1 MGLLVRDYQDLSGN
15 TGSQNTAYSMPIT
28 PTLAI
33 KPVGSVDETHAAT
46 LQFEGTSTRFDGQS
60 LRLEVKAQGSAT
72 VLKSGSATVQ
82 AGGTWISDAMDMS
95 HQTNGTYTVM
105 VTGTNSAGIEVSESQ
120 SFTLAQSLP
129 MLTNVTFTPEHQ
141 AIGQSVTVTLEF
153 DKDLQSAAAE
163 LGGTTITSLVAT
175 ADPSVWTGNVVVPIT
190 SELNVALLVRD
201 YQDLSGNTGSQNT
214 VYSMPITPTLAIT
227 PVGNVDE
234 THAATLQFEGTS
246 TRFDGQSL
254 RLEVKAQGSAM
265 VLKSSSATVQAGGI
279 WTSDAIDM
287 SHQTNGTY
295 TVMVTGTNSAGIEVS
310 ESQSFTLA
318 QSLPTLTNVTFTPE
332 HQAIGQSVTVTLEFD
347 KDLQSAAAELGG
359 TTISSLMATAD
370 PSVWTGDVVVP
381 STSELNVGLVVRDYQ
396 DLSGNIG
403 SQNTAYSMP
412 ITPTI
417 HLDVINDVTGVE
429 SMTVSGSSERFED
442 GEFIDIKAV
451 DADGTEAT
459 GMATVLSD
467 SWTTDLDLSGLKEGV
482 VTIYVN
488 GTNKLSASAEE
499 AQATF
504 NYDRFASTASLGAV
518 YNRYFSEN
526 KTLKNAA

>member
-1 MGLLVRDYQDLSGN
+1 
-15 TGSQNTAYSMPIT
+15 MPIT

-33 KPVGSVDETHAAT
+33 TPVGNVDETQAAT

-60 LRLEVKAQGSAT
+60 LRLEVKAQGGAT
-72 VLKSGSATVQ
+72 VLKSSSATVQ
-82 AGGTWISDAMDMS
+82 AGGTWISDSMDMS
-95 HQTNGTYTVM
+95 HQINGTYTVM

-129 MLTNVTFTPEHQ
+129 TLTNVTFTPEHQ

-175 ADPSVWTGNVVVPIT
+175 ADPSVWTGDVVVPST

-201 YQDLSGNTGSQNT
+201 YQDLSGNTGGQST
-214 VYSMPITPTLAIT
+214 AYSMPITPTLAIT

-254 RLEVKAQGSAM
+254 RLEVKVQGSVT
-265 VLKSSSATVQAGGI
+265 VLKSGSATVQAGGT
-279 WTSDAIDM
+279 WTSDAMDM

-359 TTISSLMATAD
+359 TTITSLVATAD

-381 STSELNVGLVVRDYQ
+381 DSSELNVALLVRDYQ
-396 DLSGNIG
+396 DLSGNTG

-412 ITPTI
+412 ITPTLAI
-417 HLDVINDVTGVE
+417 TPVGNVDETHAATLQFEGTSTRFDGQSLRLEVKAQ
-429 SMTVSGSSERFED
+429 GS
-442 GEFIDIKAV
+442 
-451 DADGTEAT
+451 
-459 GMATVLSD
+459 ATVLK
-467 SWTTDLDLSGLKEGV
+467 SGSATVQAG
-482 VTIYVN
+482 
-488 GTNKLSASAEE
+488 GTWI
-499 AQATF
+499 
-504 NYDRFASTASLGAV
+504 
-518 YNRYFSEN
+518 
-526 KTLKNAA
+526 

>member
-1 MGLLVRDYQDLSGN
+1 
-15 TGSQNTAYSMPIT
+15 
-28 PTLAI
+28 
-33 KPVGSVDETHAAT
+33 
-46 LQFEGTSTRFDGQS
+46 
-60 LRLEVKAQGSAT
+60 
-72 VLKSGSATVQ
+72 KSSSATVQ
-82 AGGTWISDAMDMS
+82 AGGTWTSDAIDMS
-95 HQTNGTYTVM
+95 HQTNGTYIVM

-129 MLTNVTFTPEHQ
+129 TLTNATFTPEHQ

-175 ADPSVWTGNVVVPIT
+175 ADPSVWTGDVVVPST

-214 VYSMPITPTLAIT
+214 AYFMPITPTLAIT

-234 THAATLQFEGTS
+234 TQAATLQFEGTS

-254 RLEVKAQGSAM
+254 RLEVKAQGGAT
-265 VLKSSSATVQAGGI
+265 VLKSSSATVQAGGTWI
-279 WTSDAIDM
+279 SDSMDM
-287 SHQTNGTY
+287 SHQINGTY

-359 TTISSLMATAD
+359 TTITSLVATAD

-381 STSELNVGLVVRDYQ
+381 STSELNVALLVRDYQ
-396 DLSGNIG
+396 DLSGNTG
-403 SQNTAYSMP
+403 GQSTAYSMP
-412 ITPTI
+412 ITPTLAI
-417 HLDVINDVTGVE
+417 TPVGNVDETHAATLQFEGTSTRFDGQSLRLEVKVQGSVTVLKSGSATVQAGGTWTSDAMDMSHQTNGTYTVMVTGTNSAGIEVSE
-429 SMTVSGSSERFED
+429 SQSFTLAQSLPTLTNVTFTPEHQAIGQSVTV
-442 GEFIDIKAV
+442 
-451 DADGTEAT
+451 
-459 GMATVLSD
+459 
-467 SWTTDLDLSGLKEGV
+467 
-482 VTIYVN
+482 
-488 GTNKLSASAEE
+488 
-499 AQATF
+499 
-504 NYDRFASTASLGAV
+504 
-518 YNRYFSEN
+518 
-526 KTLKNAA
+526 

>member
-1 MGLLVRDYQDLSGN
+1 MWGLLVRDYQDLSGN

-33 KPVGSVDETHAAT
+33 TPVGNVDETHAAT

-72 VLKSGSATVQ
+72 VLKSSSATVQ
-82 AGGTWISDAMDMS
+82 AGGTWTSDAIDMS
-95 HQTNGTYTVM
+95 HQTNGTYIVM
-105 VTGTNSAGIEVSESQ
+105 VTGGTNSAGIEVSESQ

-129 MLTNVTFTPEHQ
+129 TLTNVTFTPEHQ

-175 ADPSVWTGNVVVPIT
+175 ADPSVWTGDVVVPNT

-201 YQDLSGNTGSQNT
+201 YQDFSGNTGSQNT
-214 VYSMPITPTLAIT
+214 AYSMPITPTLAIT

-234 THAATLQFEGTS
+234 AHAATLQFEGTS

-254 RLEVKAQGSAM
+254 RLEVKAQGSAT
-265 VLKSSSATVQAGGI
+265 VLKSSSATVQAGGN
-279 WTSDAIDM
+279 WTSDAMDM

-347 KDLQSAAAELGG
+347 KALQGAAAELGG
-359 TTISSLMATAD
+359 TTITSLVATAN

-381 STSELNVGLVVRDYQ
+381 STSELNVALRVSDYQ
-396 DLSGNIG
+396 DLSGNTG

-412 ITPTI
+412 IIPTLAITP
-417 HLDVINDVTGVE
+417 V
-429 SMTVSGSSERFED
+429 GSVDETHAATLQFEGTSTRFD
-442 GEFIDIKAV
+442 GQSLRLEVKAQ
-451 DADGTEAT
+451 GS
-459 GMATVLSD
+459 ATVLKSGSATVQAGGTWTSD
-467 SWTTDLDLSGLKEGV
+467 AMDMSHQT
-482 VTIYVN
+482 N
-488 GTNKLSASAEE
+488 GT
-499 AQATF
+499 
-504 NYDRFASTASLGAV
+504 YTAMVTGRTQRA
-518 YNRYFSEN
+518 
-526 KTLKNAA
+526 LK